1 MVCSKC
7 EQDIELMPRRKVCRK
22 CYNAEKVA
30 QRKKQNLPDR
40 EGECTKCFQVKTLLK
55 GKRWCKDCKNEY
67 EKNRRA
73 KNREA
78 INKKER
84 EYYQKKKD
92 NLKEFVVD
100 ITKSKICG
108 QCKKEKTLDLF
119 YVAKTQGRIR
129 AECKE
134 CSKKAKREN
143 YYKNREAR
151 IKQQNEYKKNKRK
164 TDTSFKLERN
174 MRCRLYHAIRS
185 QKADKANRTFK
196 LVGCKLAFLKG
207 YLQAKFTEGMTWENY
222 GHGWHVD
229 HIKPCCSFDLTKEE
243 EQRKCFHYSNLQ
255 PLWAEE
261 NLKKGG
267 KYIKSL

>member
-7 EQDIELMPRRKVCRK
+7 DQDNELMPRRKVCRK
-22 CYNAEKVA
+22 CYNADKVA
-30 QRKKQNLPDR
+30 QRKKQNLQER

-73 KNREA
+73 KNLEA
-78 INKKER
+78 RNKKER
-84 EYYQKKKD
+84 EYYQKKKE

-134 CSKKAKREN
+134 CSKKAKRKN
-143 YYKNREAR
+143 Y
-151 IKQQNEYKKNKRK
+151 K
-164 TDTSFKLERN
+164 TYR
-174 MRCRLYHAIRS
+174 
-185 QKADKANRTFK
+185 
-196 LVGCKLAFLKG
+196 
-207 YLQAKFTEGMTWENY
+207 
-222 GHGWHVD
+222 
-229 HIKPCCSFDLTKEE
+229 
-243 EQRKCFHYSNLQ
+243 
-255 PLWAEE
+255 
-261 NLKKGG
+261 
-267 KYIKSL
+267 